1 MLRRYFSLKS
11 LETSEETMNQFRSNP
26 EREYR
31 LNLNLSFPMRDDY
44 ILLALLSWMLFGA
57 IVLMDKVQNRLR
69 GGARGVVN
77 EPNGGIRC

>member
-1 MLRRYFSLKS
+1 
-11 LETSEETMNQFRSNP
+11 MNQFRSNP

-57 IVLMDKVQNRLR
+57 IVLMGKVQNRLR
-69 GGARGVVN
+69 GGARGGVN
-77 EPNGGIRC
+77 EPNGGVCC